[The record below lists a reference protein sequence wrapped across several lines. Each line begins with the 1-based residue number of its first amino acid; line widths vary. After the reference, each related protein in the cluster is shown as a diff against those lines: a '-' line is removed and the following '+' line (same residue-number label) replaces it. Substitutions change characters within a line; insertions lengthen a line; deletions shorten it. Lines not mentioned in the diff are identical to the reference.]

1 MSRQANLPFAPARR
15 FCYSKEAQCSA
26 GILHDAPLCYG
37 ATQASFLLQE
47 PHVHSLITMDVAN
60 QERRQAWLSAQL
72 TTHVTLI
79 WTNNRSSM
87 LFARGNA
94 ATGYQVRLHWIFR
107 QAPDAIWCALVA
119 YLRNKEAA
127 AYRTIRAYI
136 RHRHPLL
143 VNPEQPLPRTPLLQ
157 PQGHY
162 FDLEAIYHDLNQR
175 YFVNRV
181 QAHITWSRRPPQR
194 RRTSI
199 RFGSYQERDRLIRIH
214 RLLDQSFVPRYVV
227 ENVVFHEML
236 HQLIPRQYMHGRWYV
251 HPPEFRRQ
259 ERRFLYHQQ
268 AEQWQRQHLDRLL
281 RG

>member
-1 MSRQANLPFAPARR
+1 VP
-15 FCYSKEAQCSA
+15 
-26 GILHDAPLCYG
+26 
-37 ATQASFLLQE
+37 
-47 PHVHSLITMDVAN
+47 SLITLNGADPSH
-60 QERRQAWLSAQL
+60 RQAWLSAQL
-72 TTHVTLI
+72 TARVTLI
-79 WTNNRSSM
+79 WTDNRSSM
-87 LFARGNA
+87 LSARGNA
-94 ATGYQVRLHWIFR
+94 IMGYQVRLHRMFC
-107 QAPDAIWCALVA
+107 QAPERVWRALVA
-119 YLRNKEAA
+119 YLRHGEVAA
-127 AYRTIRAYI
+127 SHTLRAYI
-136 RHRHPLL
+136 RHQHPLL
-143 VNPEQPLPRTPLLQ
+143 VSPPQPSPQTPLLQ
-157 PQGHY
+157 PHGRY
-162 FDLEAIYHDLNQR
+162 FDLAAIYQELNQS

-194 RRTSI
+194 QRTSI

-236 HQLIPRQYMHGRWYV
+236 HQLIPRQYRNGRWYV